1 MRVSDYIIKRIYEA
15 GAKHIFM
22 VTGGGCMGLND
33 AIAVNK
39 DIIPICNHHEQAS
52 AMAAVGTAKY
62 TNNLSA
68 VCVTSGCGGTNTMTG
83 VLEAWQD
90 SVPVIFVSGNVNL
103 QHMSMHKVRSL
114 GPQEAHIVDV
124 ARPITKYATVVED
137 ASEVERIMD
146 EAIRMAT
153 TGRPGPVWIDVPL
166 NIQNA
171 PYVDP
176 CEEVGE
182 MLAQAERPLI
192 VAGNGINCAK
202 GRKDFINF
210 VNKTQ
215 MPVATTYNGI
225 DLIPSDHPLFVGRV
239 GIKATRAGNFAMQ
252 NSDLLLVIGCRMP
265 VSVTGYNYNDFAREA
280 KVVVVDV
287 DKEEHSKD
295 TIKIDNFINMDAKE
309 FMKRVPVPHPT
320 MTLAAW
326 SKQCLKW
333 REQWPICLKEN
344 GEGERINLYYFMDRL
359 NELKRSDDVVV
370 ADAGSAFYVCAQS
383 TFIRDKQR
391 YITSSSQGD
400 MGFTLPACIGVALAR
415 EGDVIGISGDGSLP
429 FNVQELQTIVHHNL
443 PVKLFV
449 WNNDAYLS
457 IRNTQDRFFEGR
469 HIGTTPKSGVSLPA
483 VEKIA
488 DSYGIPYLHADLS
501 NLDEAIINTIN
512 HDGPVICEVMCK
524 IKQEVIPTL
533 MGKLNEDGSMTPK
546 PLEDLYPF
554 LSREELHSN
563 MIVEPLKE

>member
-1 MRVSDYIIKRIYEA
+1 M
-15 GAKHIFM
+15 
-22 VTGGGCMGLND
+22 
-33 AIAVNK
+33 
-39 DIIPICNHHEQAS
+39 
-52 AMAAVGTAKY
+52 
-62 TNNLSA
+62 
-68 VCVTSGCGGTNTMTG
+68 
-83 VLEAWQD
+83 
-90 SVPVIFVSGNVNL
+90 
-103 QHMSMHKVRSL
+103 
-114 GPQEAHIVDV
+114 
-124 ARPITKYATVVED
+124 
-137 ASEVERIMD
+137 
-146 EAIRMAT
+146 
-153 TGRPGPVWIDVPL
+153 
-166 NIQNA
+166 
-171 PYVDP
+171 
-176 CEEVGE
+176 
-182 MLAQAERPLI
+182 
-192 VAGNGINCAK
+192 
-202 GRKDFINF
+202 
-210 VNKTQ
+210 
-215 MPVATTYNGI
+215 ATTYNGI
-225 DLIPSDHPLFVGRV
+225 DLIPSDQPLFVGRV
-239 GIKATRAGNFAMQ
+239 VIKAKRSGNFAMQ

-309 FMKRVPVPHPT
+309 FMQRVSVPS
-320 MTLAAW
+320 LVIAGWA
-326 SKQCLKW
+326 SQCLKC

-344 GEGERINLYYFMDRL
+344 GEGDRINLYYFMDRL

-469 HIGTTPKSGVSLPA
+469 HIGTTPKSGVSLPP
-483 VEKIA
+483 VKKIA
-488 DSYGIPYLHADLS
+488 DSYGIPYLYADLS
-501 NLDEAIINTIN
+501 NLDESIINTIN

-554 LSREELHSN
+554 LSREELNSN